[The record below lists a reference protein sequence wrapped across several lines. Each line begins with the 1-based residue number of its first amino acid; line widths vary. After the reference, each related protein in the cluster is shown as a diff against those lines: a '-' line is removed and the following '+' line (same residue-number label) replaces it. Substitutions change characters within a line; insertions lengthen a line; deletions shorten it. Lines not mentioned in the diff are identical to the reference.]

1 MESRS
6 EEQRQDMWRRVYK
19 RCLAGFFLA
28 MALCTLI
35 SRVWDSVMV
44 PKVVC
49 QRMKEK
55 NVENVIE
62 GTGVVRETDR
72 FFCRIVSGLGV
83 KAVKVEPGSLVEEGD
98 VLFVYNEESLKERQ
112 TALREELERLY
123 LDLEGEEI
131 AGQIISQVTET
142 ELADKEL
149 ELANR
154 ELEEGRQEYER
165 KALEHDKEL
174 ERLKTEYERKQTLTR
189 EELWLSQ
196 DQEEEAM
203 RQELSSAKNSRN
215 AALKEARRKVDD
227 LEEKLAEMKEG
238 EYGER
243 DLARAERDLERARE
257 DLDALEEDWE
267 DRIEDVE
274 SRMDLIDDRNE
285 RILSGET
292 NSQAALQEA
301 YEASVRQEEESWTEE
316 KKRLEELKKAAERA
330 RWNREVSAKR
340 DDSARLGNEQK
351 KRLSEVAKK
360 KLDLD
365 IRKKER
371 ELKEIDGLILAQG
384 QVAAEIRGTVVDQE
398 VEAGRTS
405 TGQERLSVAIGE
417 FSFRGEFEKEEQ
429 KVAVGDSLMVHIPG
443 ESKTI
448 EIVIGQISLLGEK
461 GSFQGRIPQGELPLG
476 TVTTYECRKQSE
488 VYRQVIP
495 IQALRK
501 DTKGYYCLVARPGKT
516 ILGEEF
522 RAERMNVEVLYEGST
537 EVAVKG
543 GLQTEDSIIVRSSQ
557 VIGEGERVRLVD
569 GF

>member
-1 MESRS
+1 MGSRS
-6 EEQRQDMWRRVYK
+6 EKQRQDMRGRVYK
-19 RCLAGFFLA
+19 RCLTGFFLA

-35 SRVWDSVMV
+35 SRAWDSVMV

-98 VLFVYNEESLKERQ
+98 VLFVYNEESLRERQ

-131 AGQIISQVTET
+131 TGQIISQVTET
-142 ELADKEL
+142 ELADKEM
-149 ELANR
+149 
-154 ELEEGRQEYER
+154 
-165 KALEHDKEL
+165 

-189 EELWLSQ
+189 EELRLSQ

-227 LEEKLAEMKEG
+227 LEEKLEEMKEG

-330 RWNREVSAKR
+330 RWNREAAAKR
-340 DDSARLGNEQK
+340 DYSARLGNEQK

-360 KLDLD
+360 KLELD

-371 ELKEIDGLILAQG
+371 ELKEIDGLILVQG

-461 GSFQGRIPQGELPLG
+461 GSFQGRIPEGELPLG

-488 VYRQVIP
+488 VYRQVIS